1 MSKASSALP
10 KGARA
15 TAGGAVGLLVATEVG
30 SGLLQG
36 WYGPLLATIGERYE
50 ASAASLNLVAVA
62 YLLSSVVFV
71 PLLTKLGD
79 KHGHKKLLLVAV
91 AITAAGSFIVT
102 FAPSFGVLLLGR
114 VLQGALVAFLP
125 LEFAI
130 VRQRSPETVD
140 RSIGALIASLAIGAV
155 IGAVGA
161 GLLVTAAG
169 LTVALA
175 VPGIYFTLCFVLIAV
190 FVPETETSGT
200 GSIDWAG
207 IGLLGLGVA
216 SVLGGISL
224 GGQIGWG
231 NALVSALIVVG
242 LAALAA
248 FVAVERRVAEPFIDF
263 DVLLRGGIG
272 LPIVIGLVFSSQ
284 SLGAATLAALYVRVD
299 PEVYG
304 FGLGLDAAQAGL
316 TLSGMAL
323 AGFMGSLVG
332 ARAVA
337 RWGYRPTMVAGS
349 LSSAAG
355 YLLMI
360 LAPGSVGPFTVW
372 LVLCGIGI
380 GVMTAVLPAIV
391 VKRARPDAVAV
402 VSGLYNTLRTA
413 MGAAAGAAFTA
424 VMAAFL
430 VEGTGTGSTAGVT
443 SFTGYAVVWGCAV
456 VLSLVVVALVLRLPK
471 DVSAPASAAT
481 SDEPEPELVTA

>member
-1 MSKASSALP
+1 MGMKKSA
-10 KGARA
+10 
-15 TAGGAVGLLVATEVG
+15 AGGAVGLLVATEVG

-36 WYGPLLATIGERYE
+36 WYGPLLTDIGEKYD

-91 AITAAGSFIVT
+91 AITALGSFMVT

-130 VRQRSPETVD
+130 VRQRSPEKVD

-155 IGAVGA
+155 VGAVGA
-161 GLLVTAAG
+161 GILVTAAG
-169 LTVALA
+169 LSVALA
-175 VPGIYFTLCFVLIAV
+175 VPGVYFVVCFVLIAM
-190 FVPETETSGT
+190 FVPETETSGS

-224 GGQIGWG
+224 GGQVGWASPLIGG
-231 NALVSALIVVG
+231 LIALG

-248 FVAVERRVAEPFIDF
+248 FVVVERRVAEPFIDF
-263 DVLLRGGIG
+263 EVLLRGGIG

-284 SLGAATLAALYVRVD
+284 SLGAASLSALYVRVD

-304 FGLGLDAAQAGL
+304 FGLGLGASQAGL
-316 TLSGMAL
+316 LLSGMAL
-323 AGFMGSLVG
+323 AGFLGSLFG
-332 ARAVA
+332 ARVVE
-337 RWGYRPTMVAGS
+337 RVGYRPTMVAGS
-349 LSSAAG
+349 LFSGAG
-355 YLLMI
+355 YLMMI
-360 LAPGSVGPFTVW
+360 LVPGSVGLFAVW
-372 LVLCGIGI
+372 LIFGGIGI

-391 VKRARPDAVAV
+391 VKRAKPDAVAV

-424 VMAAFL
+424 VMAANL
-430 VEGTGTGSTAGVT
+430 VEGTGTGEAAGVT

-456 VLSLVVVALVLRLPK
+456 VLSLVAVALVLRLPR
-471 DVSAPASAAT
+471 DTPAAKEQN
-481 SDEPEPELVTA
+481 EPEERELSEVGAAENA

>member
-1 MSKASSALP
+1 MGMKKTA
-10 KGARA
+10 
-15 TAGGAVGLLVATEVG
+15 AGGAVGLLVATEVG
-30 SGLLQG
+30 SGLVQG
-36 WYGPLLATIGERYE
+36 WYGPLLTDLGERYG
-50 ASAASLNLVAVA
+50 ASAAMLNLVAVA

-91 AITAAGSFIVT
+91 AITAVGSLLVA
-102 FAPSFGVLLLGR
+102 FAPSFGVLLFGR

-130 VRQRSPETVD
+130 VRQRSPEKVD

-155 IGAVGA
+155 VGAVGA
-161 GLLVTAAG
+161 GVLVSAAG
-169 LTVALA
+169 LTAALV
-175 VPGIYFTLCFVLIAV
+175 VPGIYFAVCFVLIAV

-207 IGLLGLGVA
+207 IGLLGVGVA

-224 GGQIGWG
+224 GGQIGWA
-231 NALVSALIVVG
+231 NPVIWALVVVG
-242 LAALAA
+242 IGVLAA
-248 FVAVERRVAEPFIDF
+248 FVVVEQRVAEPFIDF

-284 SLGAATLAALYVRVD
+284 SLGAASLSALYVRVD
-299 PEVYG
+299 PEVHG
-304 FGLGLDAAQAGL
+304 FGLGLDAAQAGM
-316 TLSGMAL
+316 TLSAMAL
-323 AGFMGSLVG
+323 AGFLGSLFG
-332 ARAVA
+332 ARFVG
-337 RWGYRPTMVAGS
+337 RWGYRPTMVVGS
-349 LSSAAG
+349 LSSGLG
-355 YLLMI
+355 YLMMI
-360 LAPGSVGPFTVW
+360 LVPGSVGLFTVW
-372 LVLCGIGI
+372 LVLGGIGI

-391 VKRARPDAVAV
+391 VKRANPDAVAV

-430 VEGTGTGSTAGVT
+430 VEGTGTGDTAGVT
-443 SFTGYAVVWGCAV
+443 SFTGYAMVWGCAV
-456 VLSLVVVALVLRLPK
+456 VLSLVSVALILRLPK
-471 DVSAPASAAT
+471 DAAPSTPAVDDAAET
-481 SDEPEPELVTA
+481 AEEPEPELV